1 MPRWFRAKNRR
12 PVTQIQLCAKRLK
25 LGVFLDQG
33 GLSNIEK
40 GQRMVADFE
49 LVAIARCLKVS
60 INWLC
65 GQRGAKP

>member
-1 MPRWFRAKNRR
+1 
-12 PVTQIQLCAKRLK
+12 
-25 LGVFLDQG
+25 
-33 GLSNIEK
+33 
-40 GQRMVADFE
+40 MVADFE